1 MSVIL
6 DHMLKC
12 KTMVVNERSAKDGFN
27 LGLGSADHVALKSR
41 ISLSR
46 SILAVQKFVFSFF
59 FFLKKKKLYAPFL
72 WIGFNCLKATEPLR
86 GDRLLFNVQFPG
98 ILGIQLSNLRM
109 MKG

>member
-46 SILAVQKFVFSFF
+46 SILAVQKFVFSFLF
-59 FFLKKKKLYAPFL
+59 FFFKKKTLCPLFMDRVQLPQGYRATTRRPFT
-72 WIGFNCLKATEPLR
+72 F
-86 GDRLLFNVQFPG
+86 
-98 ILGIQLSNLRM
+98 
-109 MKG
+109 

>member
-12 KTMVVNERSAKDGFN
+12 KTMVVNERSAKHGFN

-46 SILAVQKFVFSFF
+46 SILAVQKFAFSFF
-59 FFLKKKKLYAPFL
+59 FFFKKNKLYGPFL

-98 ILGIQLSNLRM
+98 ILGIQLTNLRI

>member
-12 KTMVVNERSAKDGFN
+12 KTMVVNERSAKHGFN

-46 SILAVQKFVFSFF
+46 SILAVQKFAFSFF
-59 FFLKKKKLYAPFL
+59 FFLKKKQTLSPLFMDRVQLPQGYRATTRRPFT
-72 WIGFNCLKATEPLR
+72 F
-86 GDRLLFNVQFPG
+86 
-98 ILGIQLSNLRM
+98 
-109 MKG
+109 

>member
-12 KTMVVNERSAKDGFN
+12 KTMVVNERSAKHGFN

-59 FFLKKKKLYAPFL
+59 FKKKQTLWPLFMDRVQLPQGYRATTRRPFT
-72 WIGFNCLKATEPLR
+72 F
-86 GDRLLFNVQFPG
+86 
-98 ILGIQLSNLRM
+98 
-109 MKG
+109 

>member
-12 KTMVVNERSAKDGFN
+12 KTMVVNERSAKHGFN

-46 SILAVQKFVFSFF
+46 SILAVQKFAFSFF
-59 FFLKKKKLYAPFL
+59 FFFFKIKQTLWPLFMDRVQLPQGYRATTRRPFT
-72 WIGFNCLKATEPLR
+72 F
-86 GDRLLFNVQFPG
+86 
-98 ILGIQLSNLRM
+98 
-109 MKG
+109 